1 MLLDPLLRDAPLD
14 DVFAVAPQEVIDG
27 LNPDAYGPGSSVW
40 PRVSTERFC
49 STMASNSDA
58 ISSSG
63 GVPSFCKPLMSVS
76 AKTPHLPATL
86 CSLTP

>member
-1 MLLDPLLRDAPLD
+1 MPRMKLL
-14 DVFAVAPQEVIDG
+14 
-27 LNPDAYGPGSSVW
+27 GPPSSSTCGRSVW
-40 PRVSTERFC
+40 PRVSTLRFC

-63 GVPSFCKPLMSVS
+63 GVPTFCRPLMSVS

-86 CSLTP
+86 CSLMP